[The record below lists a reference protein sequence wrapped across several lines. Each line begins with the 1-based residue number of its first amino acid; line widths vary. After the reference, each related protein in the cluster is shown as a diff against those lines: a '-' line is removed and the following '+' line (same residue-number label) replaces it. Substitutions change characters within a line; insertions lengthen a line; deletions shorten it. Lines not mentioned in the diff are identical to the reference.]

1 MPIVI
6 IDRSTCENNGQ
17 CFEVC
22 PDEVF
27 ERSGD
32 VVTVN
37 KQDQC
42 TYCWLCVEVCPTGA
56 VTID

>member
-1 MPIVI
+1 MAIVI

-22 PDEVF
+22 PDDVF
-27 ERSGD
+27 SRSGEI
-32 VVTVN
+32 VTVV

-42 TYCWLCVEVCPTGA
+42 TYCWLCVEVCPSGA
-56 VTID
+56 VTVE